1 MMKIYSKEVEE
12 KAESAL
18 RRCLEKVPFLQIESL
33 LKEASGNSLRDKA
46 DIVAT
51 VALPDRKQTLI
62 IETKNNGQPRVAREA
77 VNQLLRYR
85 EIYPDSY
92 GVFIAPY
99 ISPQAAEICLKD
111 GIGYIDLAGN
121 CRLSFNQVYIEQ
133 RGNPNPFSLK
143 RDLRSLY
150 SPRAERVLRVLLN
163 DPRRAWKTQE
173 LSLEAGVSF
182 GQVANIKK
190 LLSDREWIE
199 SSNKGFTLKEPE
211 KLLTEWAENY
221 SYRKN
226 TIREFYTLKSL
237 TGIETEIAKVCTD
250 NNIKY
255 ALTGFSG
262 AARIA
267 AFVKYQRAMAYT
279 GSMME
284 EVISLLN
291 LKEVTTGANVLLFT
305 PYDEGVF
312 YGVKE
317 IDNIRTVSPI
327 QLYLDLI
334 NMKGRGEEAANEI
347 FRKVIKQVW

>member
-1 MMKIYSKEVEE
+1 M
-12 KAESAL
+12 
-18 RRCLEKVPFLQIESL
+18 
-33 LKEASGNSLRDKA
+33 
-46 DIVAT
+46 
-51 VALPDRKQTLI
+51 
-62 IETKNNGQPRVAREA
+62 
-77 VNQLLRYR
+77 
-85 EIYPDSY
+85 
-92 GVFIAPY
+92 
-99 ISPQAAEICLKD
+99 
-111 GIGYIDLAGN
+111 
-121 CRLSFNQVYIEQ
+121 YIEQ
-133 RGNPNPFSLK
+133 TGNQNPFSLK

-163 DPRRAWKTQE
+163 GPGRAWKTQE

-182 GQVANIKK
+182 GQVSNIKK

-199 SSNKGFTLKEPE
+199 RSSKGFTLKEPE

-237 TGIETEIAKVCTD
+237 AEIETEIATVCTE
-250 NNIKY
+250 NKVKY
-255 ALTGFSG
+255 ALAGFSG

-267 AFVKYQRAMAYT
+267 PFVKYQRAMAYT
-279 GSMME
+279 DSSVE
-284 EVISLLN
+284 KIISLFS

-317 IDNIRTVSPI
+317 IDNVRTVSPV

-347 FRKVIKQVW
+347 LGKVIKPAW